1 MKLIEP
7 TSILWEDN
15 KGKRHVVKQIVAY
28 GHTYKFYRDGNH
40 VILKEVIQ

>member
-15 KGKRHVVKQIVAY
+15 KGNRHVVKQIIAY
-28 GHTYKFYRDGNH
+28 GHTYKFYSDGNH
-40 VILKEVIQ
+40 VILKEAIQ